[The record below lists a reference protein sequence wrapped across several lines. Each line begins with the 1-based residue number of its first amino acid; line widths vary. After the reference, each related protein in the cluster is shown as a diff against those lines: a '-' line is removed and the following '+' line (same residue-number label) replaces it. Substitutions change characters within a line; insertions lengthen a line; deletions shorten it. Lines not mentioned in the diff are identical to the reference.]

1 MAMNRI
7 VCCLPPERRLAVLRY
22 LICGLITLS
31 DLVAAVVGAG
41 RRTRQA
47 DKL

>member
-31 DLVAAVVGAG
+31 DLVAAVGAG